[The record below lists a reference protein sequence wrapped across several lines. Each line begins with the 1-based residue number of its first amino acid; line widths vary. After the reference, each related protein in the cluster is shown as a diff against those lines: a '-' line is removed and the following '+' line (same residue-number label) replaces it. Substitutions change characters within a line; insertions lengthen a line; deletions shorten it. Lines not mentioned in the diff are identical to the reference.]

1 MEVRELRATELEARK
16 WRAIVLGVGELG
28 SIEFVAR
35 ELGVVRWVQESQE
48 QESWE

>member
-1 MEVRELRATELEARK
+1 MRSNRVGSKKVESN
-16 WRAIVLGVGELG
+16 IGVGELG
-28 SIEFVAR
+28 SIEFEAR